1 MTEGDEGYV
10 TPFFVLFNGAVAAV
24 LVWLPYAMLIQFSM
38 LLMNVAIIMFF
49 VSFLI
54 LRVTHKDMERP
65 FLVPGGALGA
75 LLVFYIRIAM
85 RSAAGA
91 EDVDV
96 GLG

>member
-1 MTEGDEGYV
+1 
-10 TPFFVLFNGAVAAV
+10 
-24 LVWLPYAMLIQFSM
+24 
-38 LLMNVAIIMFF
+38 MFF